1 MGLTNKSEGEL
12 QLTSN
17 NSDTSNSDTP
27 REEQGKEIQQPEQ
40 HTPVVQRTR
49 RAGTQPS
56 RCRLPSHRT
65 PVTSA
70 NRAINLL
77 GALPLPIQWF
87 TSPYQQPAILQLFS
101 YPEFLLVFKE
111 AFQDMSHCL
120 KAHIKEI
127 GIPIILHLS
136 ALSTL
141 HFHLPFLPVLLSFF
155 LLFVLL
161 FLLLLLIILFILC
174 FC

>member
-1 MGLTNKSEGEL
+1 M
-12 QLTSN
+12 
-17 NSDTSNSDTP
+17 
-27 REEQGKEIQQPEQ
+27 
-40 HTPVVQRTR
+40 QRTR

-141 HFHLPFLPVLLSFF
+141 HFHLPFLPVLLFLSFFFLYFCSCFCF
-155 LLFVLL
+155 LLFFSFFASVSLLSINNNEHEHCILLL
-161 FLLLLLIILFILC
+161 FVFSSGPHSYDGNWAGFVIPM
-174 FC
+174 